1 MLQPQYVLLHS
12 LTCGWCAQVGY
23 QVAAAKFVVFF
34 ALMFLMLL
42 ISETLG
48 ILCAGFHRTELVGLI
63 ILSVFYLPL
72 LMFTGFIQVH
82 SLFRAPC
89 LGTCRAQGVWGGTL
103 QGACA
108 CWLLAVCM
116 PAGSACLCG
125 GKGVWSADACAAVHV

>member
-1 MLQPQYVLLHS
+1 MLMRRWSFRKNP
-12 LTCGWCAQVGY
+12 CGWRAQVGY

-72 LMFTGFIQVH
+72 LMFTGFIQV
-82 SLFRAPC
+82 
-89 LGTCRAQGVWGGTL
+89 
-103 QGACA
+103 
-108 CWLLAVCM
+108 
-116 PAGSACLCG
+116 PA
-125 GKGVWSADACAAVHV
+125 

>member
-1 MLQPQYVLLHS
+1 MLMRMSTQDAPS
-12 LTCGWCAQVGY
+12 TCAQVGY

-72 LMFTGFIQVH
+72 LMFTGFIQV
-82 SLFRAPC
+82 LPC
-89 LGTCRAQGVWGGTL
+89 LAHPPPQVNGACRA
-103 QGACA
+103 
-108 CWLLAVCM
+108 
-116 PAGSACLCG
+116 
-125 GKGVWSADACAAVHV
+125 